1 MAFSIILMVIIGY
14 LTLHCMLLLV
24 ETSKIVG
31 GSFGEIGEKVFGPK
45 VRTLVLASIASAQVF
60 IFPHFHIYFIS
71 F

>member
-1 MAFSIILMVIIGY
+1 
-14 LTLHCMLLLV
+14 MLLLV

-31 GSFGEIGEKVFGPK
+31 GSFGEIGEKVYGPK

-60 IFPHFHIYFIS
+60 ILLDLHIYFTS

>member
-1 MAFSIILMVIIGY
+1 MVSIGY

-31 GSFGEIGEKVFGPK
+31 GSFGEIGEKVYGPK

-60 IFPHFHIYFIS
+60 ILLDLHIYFTS